1 MVTCKRQLA
10 VGVDRRNDY
19 RSRILV
25 LPLGRHRN
33 LTGGLNSG
41 EIRGKQRCGLR
52 QKCEV
57 RAQNSEARDD
67 VI

>member
-1 MVTCKRQLA
+1 VVTCKRQLA
-10 VGVDRRNDY
+10 VGVDGRNDY
-19 RSRILV
+19 HSRTLV

-33 LTGGLNSG
+33 LTDGLNKG
-41 EIRGKQRCGLR
+41 EIKGKQRSGLR

>member
-1 MVTCKRQLA
+1 MVTCERQLA
-10 VGVDRRNDY
+10 VGVDGRNDY
-19 RSRILV
+19 HSRILV

-33 LTGGLNSG
+33 LTGRLNRG
-41 EIRGKQRCGLR
+41 KIRGKQRSGLR

-57 RAQNSEARDD
+57 RVQNSEACDD